1 MTGSRAAC
9 LILALVAILG
19 LAVPNA
25 AVGASCQYAEFPPEP
40 PAGGAVLW
48 SSSSDPTV
56 PNTLVLGLGEQSD
69 VTHCPAPIQT
79 PWVILVA
86 PGGALVFHG
95 HDTEMGTTSLVSP
108 WGAVNV
114 PTPGAAPIRRQ
125 SPDMGAV
132 AVLGNHDGCGRGGS
146 ADPAEQLRV
155 VP

>member
-1 MTGSRAAC
+1 MIK

-25 AVGASCQYAEFPPEP
+25 AVCASCQYAEFPPEP

-114 PTPGAAPIRRQ
+114 PTPGEPYWNGSPVFFTQTLSVSLYASVSSLTPPTLKVTLWPAGLAA
-125 SPDMGAV
+125 A
-132 AVLGNHDGCGRGGS
+132 
-146 ADPAEQLRV
+146 
-155 VP
+155 